1 MFYVNYKQEKHI
13 LLIRTCVYLVLS
25 AGRSIYRFLQKSPD
39 FLHQSPDFRCF
50 EVERSETV

>member
-1 MFYVNYKQEKHI
+1 MFYVNYKQEKKHI

-25 AGRSIYRFLQKSPD
+25 AGRSIYRFLLK
-39 FLHQSPDFRCF
+39 SPDFRCF